1 MQRPL
6 LWKCLLLSVLGLA
19 LMLPLGMIERT
30 ISERSYYRSEAVRSI
45 AASTAGPQTL
55 IGPILVIPVR
65 EEYDDEVPVAKDDEG
80 RVRIVRR
87 SRTQVLTVLP
97 KRLDVDGSLGVERR
111 AYGIHEASVFELQ
124 GSLKGSFD
132 PPSEADLPTRGRN
145 SVLTWGKPSLVLGIS
160 DVRGLSGEPKVK
172 VGESDLVVAR
182 GAAPSGLKSGFHAEL
197 AAAGLPTK
205 PLSFRVDLKLAG
217 TESIAIAPLAEL
229 TTAELRGNWPHPS
242 FGGGFLPRERQVG
255 EDGFRA
261 RWSVSALA
269 ADIQRDALGGREGH
283 SLGDNA
289 VFRIRLIDPVD
300 IYQQATRAVKYGVLF
315 IVLIFAGFFAFETIK
330 ALPIHPIQYLLVGLA
345 IAVFFL
351 LLVSLSEHIAFAWS
365 YLAAAAA
372 SIALITIY
380 LAAVLRGWRPGLSAG
395 SALGL
400 LYGALFGVLRSEQN
414 ALLLGSVLLFVVLA
428 ALMLGTRKVDWYA
441 VGLGNLRNNGGIR
454 S

>member
-6 LWKCLLLSVLGLA
+6 LWKCLLLSVLGLV

-55 IGPILVIPVR
+55 IGPILAIPVR
-65 EEYDDEVPVAKDDEG
+65 EDYDEEVPVGRDEEG
-80 RVRIVRR
+80 RVRIIRR

-97 KRLDVDGSLGVERR
+97 KRLEVDGSLGVERR

-132 PPSEADLPTRGRN
+132 PPTEADLPTRGRN
-145 SVLTWGKPSLVLGIS
+145 SVLTWGKPSLVLGID

-172 VGESDLVVAR
+172 VGESDLAVAR
-182 GAAPSGLKSGFHAEL
+182 GTGPSGLKSGFHAEL

-205 PLSFRVDLKLAG
+205 PLGFRVDLKLAG
-217 TESIAIAPLAEL
+217 TESIAIAPLAEM

-255 EDGFRA
+255 NDGFRA
-261 RWSVSALA
+261 RWSVSSLA
-269 ADIQRDALGGREGH
+269 ADIQRDALGGKEGRN
-283 SLGDNA
+283 LGDNA
-289 VFRIRLIDPVD
+289 VFRVRLIDPVD

-351 LLVSLSEHIAFAWS
+351 LLVSLSEHLAFAWS

-414 ALLLGSVLLFVVLA
+414 ALLLGSLLLFVVLA

-441 VGLGNLRNNGGIR
+441 VGLGSRRNNEGAR
-454 S
+454 T